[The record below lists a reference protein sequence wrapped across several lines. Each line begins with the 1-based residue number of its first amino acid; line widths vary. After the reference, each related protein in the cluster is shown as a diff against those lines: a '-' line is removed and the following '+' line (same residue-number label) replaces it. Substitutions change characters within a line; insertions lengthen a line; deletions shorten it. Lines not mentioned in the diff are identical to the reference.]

1 MTLQGIYYSFTSF
14 LVIIC
19 ILYLI
24 YICYKITKDYIQ
36 INSIDNTR
44 KERLKKLLLTRHKL
58 D

>member
-1 MTLQGIYYSFTSF
+1 MTLQGIYYGSISF
-14 LVIIC
+14 LLTIC

>member
-24 YICYKITKDYIQ
+24 YICYKITSDYLQ
-36 INSIDNTR
+36 ITSIDNTR